1 MKENRNVNYK
11 ARLWVD
17 EKGKLHGISF
27 ANRQIPMGLFKAL
40 NDAMHD
46 SDEGRYTITNENGY
60 CPDYFNRKKD
70 KEHSLDDFIKLME
83 TSI

>member
-1 MKENRNVNYK
+1 
-11 ARLWVD
+11 
-17 EKGKLHGISF
+17 
-27 ANRQIPMGLFKAL
+27 
-40 NDAMHD
+40 MHN
-46 SDEGRYTITNENGY
+46 SDEGKYTITNENGY